1 MTFHGRDSRKIV
13 SIIPA
18 RGKSK
23 GIPRKNLVLLRGRP
37 LIYYAIKASLDSQV
51 EQTWVSSEDDEILR
65 IAEDLGAR
73 ALKRPE
79 ELSTDTASSDA
90 VLLHFAERVWFDVL
104 VFLQATSPLTTGED
118 IDRGISMLDEYD
130 SVIAVSRLTQF
141 VWTDGRPNYDI
152 QDRKRRQEWKS
163 TFLETGGF
171 FITTRDNLLRYRN
184 RIGGRIG
191 FCVVPKIRSFDID
204 SYEDLEIVERLMA

>member
-1 MTFHGRDSRKIV
+1 VTFHGRDSRKIV

>member
-171 FITTRDNLLRYRN
+171 FITTRDNLWRYRN
-184 RIGGRIG
+184 RIGGRLG
-191 FCVVPKIRSFDID
+191 VCVVPKIRSFDID